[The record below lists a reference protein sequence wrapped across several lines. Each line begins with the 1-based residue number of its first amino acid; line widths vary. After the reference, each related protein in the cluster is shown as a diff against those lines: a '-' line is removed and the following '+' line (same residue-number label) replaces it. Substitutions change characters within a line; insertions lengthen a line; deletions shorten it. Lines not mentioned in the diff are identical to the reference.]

1 MKKVIFIALLA
12 ILSVIAVISCKNN
25 KTDIYGEDVVVDES
39 GIEMTF
45 KEINE
50 DGDVIV
56 EIANHMKSDLQEFYA
71 RAIWLD
77 ESGNTFEGWG
87 GEPDDMPFQQID
99 KNMILSGKKDDF
111 KTMLNIERAP
121 EGTKSVEFKIIY
133 AKFEDKSE
141 WRPEE

>member
-1 MKKVIFIALLA
+1 MKKSIFIS
-12 ILSVIAVISCKNN
+12 ILTIFSLIAVLSCKNS

-87 GEPDDMPFQQID
+87 GEPDDFPFQQID
-99 KNMILSGKKDDF
+99 KNMILSGKKDKF
-111 KTMLNIERAP
+111 RTMLNVDMAP
-121 EGTKSVEFKIIY
+121 EGTKSVRFEIIY

-141 WRPEE
+141 WKPEE